1 MLAEV
6 TPDVVSGVTG
16 SLLAAGPIGALAI
29 IAIGFFWVAWKRERD
44 RADSERASKDAL
56 VRELLDKVVPALVE
70 ATRVQRDFVDIA
82 RDRQR

>member
-1 MLAEV
+1 M